1 MLLASCAAFSAA
13 NWPAKGVDLRLP
25 LMLILP
31 GVAHEITLPLVSVKV
46 TIVVLKGASIWATPT
61 ASTCFDFL
69 RLLRLSGG
77 KGQSSPF
84 GFLLLGRGRFL
95 AGNGPTRPLAGT
107 GVGLGALALDR

>member
-1 MLLASCAAFSAA
+1 MTSRIAEISSPAFCSARIADSRPTPGPLTQTSTRRRPMLLASCAAFSAA

-46 TIVVLKGASIWATPT
+46 MIVLLKVARIWATPT
-61 ASTCFDFL
+61 ASTGFDVL

-77 KGQSSPF
+77 KGQ
-84 GFLLLGRGRFL
+84 
-95 AGNGPTRPLAGT
+95 
-107 GVGLGALALDR
+107 